1 MTTWTNEFK
10 NPITY
15 LLLENGSYILLED
28 SSKIIL
34 DQTGRDATVWTNETK
49 S

>member
-1 MTTWTNEFK
+1 MTTWTNELK

-15 LLLENGSYILLED
+15 LLLENDSYILLED
-28 SSKIIL
+28 GSKIIL
-34 DQTGRDATVWTNETK
+34 DQTGRDATTWTNQAK

>member
-1 MTTWTNEFK
+1 MTTWTRELR

-15 LLLENGSYILLED
+15 LLLEDSSYILLED

-34 DQTGRDATVWTNETK
+34 DQSGRDSTTWTNETI